1 MEGGIPEADISA
13 FRECLGLSRKNPY
26 VLRLAFSAG
35 IGGLLFGYDTGVIS
49 GALLYIRDDF
59 KDVDRKTWLQEAIV
73 STALAGAIVGA
84 SVGGWMNDRFG
95 RKVSILVADALFFIG
110 AVIMAAAPSAAVL
123 IVGRI
128 FVGLGVGMASMAS
141 PLYISEAS
149 PTRVRGALPN
159 CNPAANTKQQL
170 GSNNQICSLATALT
184 VVVNAIVVI
193 AAVRCGCDRC
203 DVNYFAIKTIFL
215 NPMRVHVDVLRSD
228 TAAAPG
234 TWRWMLGVAALPA
247 VIQIVLMFFLPESP
261 RWLYRKGRGD
271 EGEII
276 LRKIY
281 QPEDVEAE
289 IYALKE
295 SVALELKEAE
305 STGNI
310 SIVTLF
316 KTKSVRR
323 GLYAGMGLQIF
334 QQFVGINTVM
344 YYSPTIVQL
353 AGFASN
359 QTALLLSL
367 ITAGLNAFGS
377 ILSIYFID
385 KTGRKKLALISLC
398 GVVLSLILLTVTF
411 RQTETHSPFISKVES
426 YHFNNGT
433 CPGYGKAVDQSQWD
447 CMKCLKASPECGFC
461 ADGSDKCQFQIPKIL
476 ASHANSIPTL
486 VPRKERERK
495 DAEIA
500 SAEFMELLP
509 GACLAMN
516 DNTKNECHDGQRA
529 WYTRG
534 CPSKF
539 GWLALV
545 GLGLYIIFFSP
556 GMGTVPW
563 VVNSEIYPLRYRGIC
578 GGIASTTVWVSNLIV
593 TQTFLTLTEAIGT
606 AWTFMLFGCV
616 AVVAIVFVL
625 ICVPETKGVPMEEVE
640 EMLNQ
645 RAMHLRFWEKE
656 SAARKGNGG
665 V

>member
-1 MEGGIPEADISA
+1 MEGGVPEADISA

-59 KDVDRKTWLQEAIV
+59 KDVDKKTWLQEAIV
-73 STALAGAIVGA
+73 STALAGAIIGA

-110 AVIMAAAPSAAVL
+110 AVIMAAAPSSIVL
-123 IVGRI
+123 IVGRV

-149 PTRVRGALPN
+149 PTRVRGALVSLN
-159 CNPAANTKQQL
+159 SFLITGGQFLSYLINLAFTK
-170 GSNNQICSLATALT
+170 
-184 VVVNAIVVI
+184 
-193 AAVRCGCDRC
+193 
-203 DVNYFAIKTIFL
+203 
-215 NPMRVHVDVLRSD
+215 
-228 TAAAPG
+228 APG

-247 VIQIVLMFFLPESP
+247 VVQIVLMFFLPESP

-271 EGEII
+271 EGEMI

-289 IYALKE
+289 INALKE

-305 STGNI
+305 SSGNI

-411 RQTETHSPFISKVES
+411 RQTETHSPFISKVET

-433 CPGYGKAVDQSQWD
+433 CPGYGKAVDQSKWD

-461 ADGSDKCQFQIPKIL
+461 ADGSDK
-476 ASHANSIPTL
+476 
-486 VPRKERERK
+486 
-495 DAEIA
+495 
-500 SAEFMELLP
+500 LLP
-509 GACLAMN
+509 GACLAST
-516 DNTKNECHDGQRA
+516 DYTKNECHNGHRA

-563 VVNSEIYPLRYRGIC
+563 VVNSEIYPLRYRGVC

-616 AVVAIVFVL
+616 AVVAIIFVL

-645 RAMHLRFWEKE
+645 RAMHFRFWEKE
-656 SAARKGNGG
+656 SAATKGNGG